1 MLFPSILF
9 FLLSHRKGPPHML
22 LRRKTASRP
31 SLLAVRALWLVLREK
46 KHRVA
51 ISGTGKLALTLF
63 ICAVA
68 AELVHGLEKKSSVK
82 VHKKSKLRA
91 IYGVGLER
99 DCQRQVWDADSS
111 RLAEIFHLGICWG
124 ALMKFRSIITWA
136 LSVTLATDL
145 ADVPTSVSQGYTG
158 QTEELVSC
166 WLCIVRLISVR
177 SQSS

>member
-1 MLFPSILF
+1 
-9 FLLSHRKGPPHML
+9 ML

-99 DCQRQVWDADSS
+99 DCQRQV
-111 RLAEIFHLGICWG
+111 
-124 ALMKFRSIITWA
+124 
-136 LSVTLATDL
+136 
-145 ADVPTSVSQGYTG
+145 
-158 QTEELVSC
+158 
-166 WLCIVRLISVR
+166 
-177 SQSS
+177 

>member
-1 MLFPSILF
+1 
-9 FLLSHRKGPPHML
+9 ML

-82 VHKKSKLRA
+82 ILRELVLTKPA
-91 IYGVGLER
+91 LLSIPWE
-99 DCQRQVWDADSS
+99 QSSS
-111 RLAEIFHLGICWG
+111 R
-124 ALMKFRSIITWA
+124 
-136 LSVTLATDL
+136 
-145 ADVPTSVSQGYTG
+145 
-158 QTEELVSC
+158 
-166 WLCIVRLISVR
+166 
-177 SQSS
+177 